1 LPSAEKFVSVTERY
15 PAQSVISSDVPI
27 GLVVKKEVVMNRF
40 LMTTA
45 VALLIGT
52 APAIAAEESLPA
64 GNPPEAEAG
73 ALPTEPGVS
82 EDVAKQATEP
92 SDGTADESG
101 GAQERSSAPPA
112 SGAATADEDASKA
125 AQSSDQSG
133 GAKEQSSAPED
144 SSAADKSKPNPT
156 IGSESSSSKDSQ
168 SSKE

>member
-1 LPSAEKFVSVTERY
+1 LPSAEKFVSMTERY
-15 PAQSVISSDVPI
+15 QAQFVISPDVPI
-27 GLVVKKEVVMNRF
+27 GLVVKKEVCMNRF

-64 GNPPEAEAG
+64 GNPPEAG

-92 SDGTADESG
+92 SDGTADKSG
-101 GAQERSSAPPA
+101 GAAERSSAPPA
-112 SGAATADEDASKA
+112 SGAASAGQDASKA

-133 GAKEQSSAPED
+133 GAKEQSSAPEG

-156 IGSESSSSKDSQ
+156 IGAESSKDADT
-168 SSKE
+168 SKE